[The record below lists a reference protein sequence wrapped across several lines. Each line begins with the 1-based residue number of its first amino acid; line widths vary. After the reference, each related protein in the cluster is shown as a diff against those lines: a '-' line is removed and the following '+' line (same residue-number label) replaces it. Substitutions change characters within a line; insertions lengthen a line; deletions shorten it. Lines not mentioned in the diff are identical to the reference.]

1 MVIRVSRKL
10 KIGPGLV
17 VKNKTIQKFDIHSDS
32 FLTETACN
40 RQMKLKVTKITLL
53 AFIMHISNVLKHD
66 QRKKIA
72 TDFRMQLYYL
82 LVVAVVSDVKVTS
95 LSTWLLVVD
104 NFSIRT

>member
-1 MVIRVSRKL
+1 
-10 KIGPGLV
+10 
-17 VKNKTIQKFDIHSDS
+17 
-32 FLTETACN
+32 
-40 RQMKLKVTKITLL
+40 
-53 AFIMHISNVLKHD
+53 MHISNVLKHD

-104 NFSIRT
+104 NFSIRTEPHYINWTDPNSFRTESEFYQKPSRNKTYSTRPYLVIATIYVY